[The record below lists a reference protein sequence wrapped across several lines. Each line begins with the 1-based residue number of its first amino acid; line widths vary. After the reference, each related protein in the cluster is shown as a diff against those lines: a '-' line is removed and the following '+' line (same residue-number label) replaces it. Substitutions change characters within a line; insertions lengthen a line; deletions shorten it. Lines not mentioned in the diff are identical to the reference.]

1 MYILHVHVWSHMH
14 WEQYNISWTQQITPF
29 LITQKV
35 HVNIDQNILPSYCTF
50 ACMYVI
56 FCCSQQMANA
66 GYNLP
71 AQGHGYVMPP
81 FVPPPY
87 WMQQMFAQQVAA
99 GRIPQPN
106 MYMPPN

>member
-1 MYILHVHVWSHMH
+1 MYAVATSIGSSVAFGLIATNSSDHLLTRMCMYYCELLSKHSSKLL
-14 WEQYNISWTQQITPF
+14 YIS
-29 LITQKV
+29 L
-35 HVNIDQNILPSYCTF
+35 Y
-50 ACMYVI
+50 MYVI

-81 FVPPPY
+81 YVPPPY
-87 WMQQMFAQQVAA
+87 WMQQMFAQQMAA

>member
-1 MYILHVHVWSHMH
+1 M
-14 WEQYNISWTQQITPF
+14 F
-29 LITQKV
+29 
-35 HVNIDQNILPSYCTF
+35 
-50 ACMYVI
+50 VI

-81 FVPPPY
+81 FIPPPY
-87 WMQQMFAQQVAA
+87 WMQQMFAQQMAA